1 VTIPV
6 VPEAARAQYRRLV
19 DEHVATLTRALN
31 DARMDY
37 TLLDTSKPLDDGLFA
52 YLSNR
57 QRLSKVR

>member
-6 VPEAARAQYRRLV
+6 VPEAARAQYKRLV
-19 DEHVATLTRALN
+19 DEHVAALTRTLT

-37 TLLDTSKPLDDGLFA
+37 TLLDTSRPLDDALFA
-52 YLSNR
+52 YLANR